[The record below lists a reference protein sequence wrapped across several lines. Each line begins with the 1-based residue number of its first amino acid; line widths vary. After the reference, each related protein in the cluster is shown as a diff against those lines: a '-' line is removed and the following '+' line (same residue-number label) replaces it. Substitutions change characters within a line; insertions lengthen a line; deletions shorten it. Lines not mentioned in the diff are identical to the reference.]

1 MRHGC
6 KFARLAAMP
15 PSDLQP
21 ELFRPG
27 WGTLPPYLAGRDA
40 QQHDLK
46 QALACLQTGVSP
58 ASGKVLIGPRGNG
71 KTALLRWFKQEIERV
86 EPGIDGVWLTPDKI
100 PDLDALATELAPPE
114 RFQSLLPDTLSLSLG
129 IGQLGWE
136 LGGRPASLT
145 RLLAQRCR
153 KTPLVVLLDE
163 AQNLGASEGQA
174 LLNTAQEI
182 SVEAPFLLILA
193 GTPNLYDKLN
203 SLSAT
208 FWERC
213 QPIAGIGRLDA
224 GASAAALERPLA
236 EQGISFTSEAL
247 EEVVAESQ
255 RYPYFLQLWG
265 KALWDQARSAAEPTG
280 KGVIEWIDMAVFA
293 AARPEFERSKNGFYA
308 VRYRQ
313 IEQSELLPAARTV
326 ALAFTERESLSD
338 SEFRQAIADALPEK
352 PSAEM
357 TKTISSALQ
366 GQGYVWA
373 PPDDVMLEPGIPSL
387 MDYVLAKSAL

>member
-1 MRHGC
+1 
-6 KFARLAAMP
+6 MP
-15 PSDLQP
+15 PSNLQP

-27 WGTLPPYLAGRDA
+27 WGMLPPYLAGRDA
-40 QQHDLK
+40 QQHELK

-86 EPGIDGVWLTPDKI
+86 GSGIDVAWLTPDKI

-114 RFQSLLPDTLSLSLG
+114 RFRSLLPDTLSLSLG

-145 RLLAQRCR
+145 RLLTQRCR

-163 AQNLGASEGQA
+163 AQILGMSEGQA

-182 SVEAPFLLILA
+182 AAEAPFLLILA
-193 GTPNLYDKLN
+193 GTPDLYDKLN

-213 QPIAGIGRLDA
+213 QPIAGIGRLEADA
-224 GASAAALERPLA
+224 STAALERPLA
-236 EQGISFTSEAL
+236 EYDISFMP
-247 EEVVAESQ
+247 EVLDEVIAESQ
-255 RYPYFLQLWG
+255 HYPYFLQLWG
-265 KALWDQARSAAEPTG
+265 KALWDRVRSAAEQTG
-280 KGVIEWIDMAVFA
+280 KGGVERIDAAVFA
-293 AARPEFERSKNGFYA
+293 GARPEFERSKNGFYA

-313 IEQSELLPAARTV
+313 LEQSGLLPAARTV
-326 ALAFTERESLSD
+326 ALAFSERQSLND

-352 PSAEM
+352 HAAEM
-357 TKTISSALQ
+357 VKSISATLQ
-366 GQGYVWA
+366 GQGYAWA

-387 MDYVLAKSAL
+387 MDYVLAKSVL

>member
-1 MRHGC
+1 
-6 KFARLAAMP
+6 MP
-15 PSDLQP
+15 PDTLQP

-27 WGTLPPYLAGRDA
+27 WGMLPPYLAGRDI
-40 QQHDLK
+40 QQHELK

-71 KTALLRWFKQEIERV
+71 KTALLRWFKQEIERTGS
-86 EPGIDGVWLTPDKI
+86 GIDVVWLTPDKI

-129 IGQLGWE
+129 VGKLGWE
-136 LGGRPASLT
+136 LGGRPASLS
-145 RLLAQRCR
+145 RLLTQRCR

-163 AQNLGASEGQA
+163 AQNLGTGEGQA
-174 LLNTAQEI
+174 LLNSAQEI
-182 SVEAPFLLILA
+182 SAEAPFLLMLA
-193 GTPNLYDKLN
+193 GTPNLSDKLN
-203 SLSAT
+203 SLNTT

-224 GASAAALERPLA
+224 DACAAALERPLA
-236 EQGISFTSEAL
+236 EYGISFTSEVL
-247 EEVVAESQ
+247 DEVVVESQ

-265 KALWDQARSAAEPTG
+265 KAIWEQVRNSVGRTRKGGVERIDAAL
-280 KGVIEWIDMAVFA
+280 FA
-293 AARPEFERSKNGFYA
+293 AAKPEFERNKNGFYA
-308 VRYRQ
+308 IRYRQ
-313 IEQSELLPAARTV
+313 LEQTELLPVAREV
-326 ALAFTERESLSD
+326 ALTFRERQSLSD
-338 SEFRQAIADALPEK
+338 SEFRRAITGALPEK

-357 TKTISSALQ
+357 IKTVSSALQ
-366 GQGYVWA
+366 GHGYVWA

>member
-1 MRHGC
+1 
-6 KFARLAAMP
+6 MP
-15 PSDLQP
+15 PDILQP

-27 WGTLPPYLAGRDA
+27 WGMLPPYLAGRDT

-71 KTALLRWFKQEIERV
+71 KTALLRWFKQEIERGDF
-86 EPGIDGVWLTPDKI
+86 GIDVVWLTPDKI
-100 PDLDALATELAPPE
+100 PDLDTLATELAPPE

-129 IGQLGWE
+129 VGKLGWE
-136 LGGRPASLT
+136 LGGRPASLS
-145 RLLAQRCR
+145 RLLTQRCR

-163 AQNLGASEGQA
+163 AQNLGTGEGQA

-182 SVEAPFLLILA
+182 SAEAPFLLMLA
-193 GTPNLYDKLN
+193 GTPDLYDKLN

-224 GASAAALERPLA
+224 DASAAALERPTA
-236 EQGISFTSEAL
+236 EYGISFTPEVL
-247 EEVVAESQ
+247 DEVVAESQ

-265 KALWDQARSAAEPTG
+265 KALWDQVRSAAGQTG
-280 KGVIEWIDMAVFA
+280 KGGIKQIDAALFA

-313 IEQSELLPAARTV
+313 LEQDELLPAVRTV
-326 ALAFTERESLSD
+326 ALAFRDQYSLSD
-338 SEFRQAIADALPEK
+338 GEFRQAIAAALPEK
-352 PSAEM
+352 YSAEM
-357 TKTISSALQ
+357 IKTISAALQ
-366 GQGYVWA
+366 EQGYVWA

-387 MDYVLAKSAL
+387 MDYVLDKSLEMRQTTDEPSS